1 MKLVLIALLTLSTFA
16 FAQEKQKTDAE
27 QKAIQAAIEK
37 EKKFAKEQKF
47 YQGDEYDLKSEE
59 IDPATVDSVPLQE
72 PDFDFDMSTGV
83 YD

>member
-1 MKLVLIALLTLSTFA
+1 MKFLLLVLMGFATLTFA
-16 FAQEKQKTDAE
+16 QSKEDNAT
-27 QKAIQAAIEK
+27 QKAIQEAIEK